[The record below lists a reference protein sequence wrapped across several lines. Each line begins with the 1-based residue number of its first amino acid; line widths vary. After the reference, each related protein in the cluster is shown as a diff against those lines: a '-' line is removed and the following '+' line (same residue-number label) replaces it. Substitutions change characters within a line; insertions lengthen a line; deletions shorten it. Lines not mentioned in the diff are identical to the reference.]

1 MSIWNREKN
10 LSLKR
15 VTALLQEPLQDD
27 LGRRLRVFS
36 LLLDDIYARLRE
48 HNICMRLGE
57 AARDCECVH
66 NLSLV
71 VLIRY
76 FSFSV
81 RAVGSLLLVG
91 YVALREARRR
101 VNATLAEMVMCALA
115 GGVLNLAVIFGFRQT
130 VGQISGIQYMAFASL
145 ETFLIVELVTRVVLY
160 FRWLRHA

>member
-1 MSIWNREKN
+1 MKANTRDN
-10 LSLKR
+10 LIYLAVG
-15 VTALLQEPLQDD
+15 VTIA
-27 LGRRLRVFS
+27 G
-36 LLLDDIYARLRE
+36 
-48 HNICMRLGE
+48 
-57 AARDCECVH
+57 
-66 NLSLV
+66 LV
-71 VLIRY
+71 VGLDFYAESHGKPSLRLSK
-76 FSFSV
+76 FTV

-91 YVALREARRR
+91 YFALREARRR